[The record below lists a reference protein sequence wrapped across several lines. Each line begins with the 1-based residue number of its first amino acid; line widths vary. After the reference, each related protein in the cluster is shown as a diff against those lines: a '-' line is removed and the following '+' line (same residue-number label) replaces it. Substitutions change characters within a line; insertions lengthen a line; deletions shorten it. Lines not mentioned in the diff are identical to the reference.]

1 MKAIGTAIHTVGA
14 RILVMRCD
22 PAQLPKLYAD
32 VIDKRLK
39 PVGKVV
45 EVFGSVA
52 APYAAVHCRNDCRF
66 AAGEKLFISR

>member
-1 MKAIGTAIHTVGA
+1 
-14 RILVMRCD
+14 
-22 PAQLPKLYAD
+22 LYAD
-32 VIDKRLK
+32 VVNKRLN

-66 AAGEKLFISR
+66 AAGEKLFTSR

>member
-1 MKAIGTAIHTVGA
+1 MKAIGTAIHTVGT

-32 VIDKRLK
+32 VVSRRLK

-52 APYAAVHCRNDCRF
+52 APYAAVYCRDDCRM
-66 AAGEKLFISR
+66 AVGEKLFISR

>member
-1 MKAIGTAIHTVGA
+1 MHTVGT
-14 RILVMRCD
+14 RIIVMRCD

-32 VIDKRLK
+32 VINKRLK
-39 PVGKVV
+39 SVGKVV

-52 APYAAVHCRNDCRF
+52 APYAAVHCNNDCRI

>member
-1 MKAIGTAIHTVGA
+1 MHTVGT

-22 PAQLPKLYAD
+22 PAQLPRLYAD
-32 VIDKRLK
+32 VLNKRLK

-52 APYAAVHCRNDCRF
+52 APYAAVHCSDDCRI
-66 AAGEKLFISR
+66 AKGEMLFIAR

>member
-1 MKAIGTAIHTVGA
+1 LKTIGTAMHTVGT

-32 VIDKRLK
+32 VINKRLK

-45 EVFGSVA
+45 EVFGNVA
-52 APYAAVHCRNDCRF
+52 APYAAVHCSDVCRV
-66 AAGEKLFISR
+66 ACGEKLFISR

>member
-1 MKAIGTAIHTVGA
+1 MHTVGT

-22 PAQLPKLYAD
+22 PAQLPRLYGN
-32 VIDKRLK
+32 VINKRLK

-52 APYAAVHCRNDCRF
+52 APYAAVHCSDDCRI
-66 AAGEKLFISR
+66 AKGEMLFIAR

>member
-1 MKAIGTAIHTVGA
+1 MKAIGTAMHTLGT
-14 RILVMRCD
+14 RIIVMRCD

-32 VIDKRLK
+32 VISKRLK

-52 APYAAVHCRNDCRF
+52 APYAAVHCHSDYRI
-66 AAGEKLFISR
+66 AAGEKLFIAR